1 MKTREEEYC
10 TLRDEAVKRG
20 RTESGTPTRGRPTEQ
35 GLSLGSRAG
44 GAERV
49 MVVVST
55 ERRERIP
62 MMKGVK
68 GLWSQ
73 TKASGSFSTGSPTL
87 EFLASFFFLI
97 FLINYRY

>member
-10 TLRDEAVKRG
+10 TLRDETVKRG

-44 GAERV
+44 GGRRGWWWWFQP
-49 MVVVST
+49 
-55 ERRERIP
+55 RREEDTDDE
-62 MMKGVK
+62 GGE

>member
-44 GAERV
+44 GGGEGGGGGFNGEERED
-49 MVVVST
+49 T
-55 ERRERIP
+55 DDEGGE
-62 MMKGVK
+62 G
-68 GLWSQ
+68 
-73 TKASGSFSTGSPTL
+73 TL
-87 EFLASFFFLI
+87 ESNESLRQFFHRFS
-97 FLINYRY
+97 NS